1 MIKAGFIAGES
12 LSSIDEL
19 YAEMAITSNDYGST
33 IDELY
38 AEVAMGSPEWGS
50 TIDELFVELA
60 YLGNAIAVSNRTL
73 DFSKPENSQ
82 YIALAFQ
89 DI

>member
-1 MIKAGFIAGES
+1 MIKAGFIGGES

-19 YAEMAITSNDYGST
+19 YAEMAITSEEYGLT

-50 TIDELFVELA
+50 TIDELYAEISLE
-60 YLGNAIAVSNRTL
+60 S
-73 DFSKPENSQ
+73 
-82 YIALAFQ
+82 AL
-89 DI
+89 